1 MFFIEKHS
9 NIYYLVIHS
18 RTGRVVARCSSKEK
32 AKRTKQ
38 VFMTRK
44 IY

>member
-9 NIYYLVIHS
+9 NVFYLVIDS
-18 RTGRVVARCSSKEK
+18 KTGRIVARCSTKEK

-38 VFMTRK
+38 VFSTKK